1 MNPSPRIE
9 VAAGI
14 VFRDG
19 LLLITRRPPGTHL
32 AGLWEF
38 PGGKRHDDESWES
51 CLVRELQ
58 EELDTRVEVGRLR
71 HETEHA
77 YPEKTVHLRFFECR
91 VLEGEPRPVECA
103 ELAWVRPTDLER
115 YTFPEA
121 DRELV
126 ALLSSSRPEADA

>member
-14 VFRDG
+14 VVRDG

-38 PGGKRHDDESWES
+38 PGGKRHVDESWES

-71 HETEHA
+71 YETEHA
-77 YPEKTVHLRFFECR
+77 YTEKTVHLRFFECR

-126 ALLSSSRPEADA
+126 ALLSS